1 MNLSKS
7 LGRTARFTKPLNSLS
22 QVCVERPETSVQR
35 LKLPRHST
43 PLSSSSPRL
52 STLVS
57 FFFQSPR
64 PSTLD
69 PRLYFPCPTPLF
81 ALKIFDSRLA
91 LGFDSQVFP
100 TCFSFGAALRQ
111 SFSTFPRSRFTLRAT
126 FGSLIHKVPTFLL
139 LRSRLSAVF
148 LGAPQCLDSRAG
160 SQPCLGPS
168 STVSGRSARVRSRM
182 M

>member
-1 MNLSKS
+1 MI
-7 LGRTARFTKPLNSLS
+7 GRRLCRES
-22 QVCVERPETSVQR
+22 RVQR
-35 LKLPRHST
+35 QKCKCPR
-43 PLSSSSPRL
+43 PSSLVPRLLCPCPRL
-52 STLVS
+52 STLDH
-57 FFFQSPR
+57 
-64 PSTLD
+64 STL
-69 PRLYFPCPTPLF
+69 PPCPTPLF

-126 FGSLIHKVPTFLL
+126 FGSLIHKVPTLLL

-168 STVSGRSARVRSRM
+168 STALARWGRGRWRM